1 MDDRNGVGDVG
12 ERETE
17 RGDKGWI
24 GARDGGRTPVR
35 GDSCVHFQPSRR
47 QNRSVAPDIP
57 AARLSPVPACVA

>member
-1 MDDRNGVGDVG
+1 MIGMELEMWAKGRRN
-12 ERETE
+12 EAIRA
-17 RGDKGWI
+17 WI

-47 QNRSVAPDIP
+47 QNRSVAPDFP